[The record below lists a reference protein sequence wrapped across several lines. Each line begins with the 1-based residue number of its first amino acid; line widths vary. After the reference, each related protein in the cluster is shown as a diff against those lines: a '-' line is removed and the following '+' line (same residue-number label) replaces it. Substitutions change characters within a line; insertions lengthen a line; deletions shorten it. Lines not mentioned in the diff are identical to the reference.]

1 MAVRVIR
8 ARNTDPVVTAP
19 PAITKAAAYCRVSTD
34 SDEQETSYEAQ
45 VNHYTSF
52 IQSHPGWELAGIFAD
67 EGLSGTQAKTRP
79 QFNALIT
86 ACEEGAVNLVITKS
100 ISRFAR
106 NTLDALNYIRKLKAL
121 NIPIIFEKESVNTL
135 EASGELMVTI
145 LASIAQQ
152 ESASIS
158 QNVRMGIN
166 FGFQEGR
173 GRVNFSSFL
182 GYKKGGKPGVYEIVP
197 AEADVVR
204 RIYRSYLEGFSP
216 KMIADGLME
225 DGICTPSG
233 GEHWYPSTVASILE
247 NEKYAGDLLM
257 QKWYVEDYLTHKCVK
272 NSGEKPQYFV
282 EDDHDPIVPK
292 AVFYQV
298 QGEKK
303 RRSGLAKDPSK
314 LRFGNRL
321 ALNGRLICGKCG
333 RTLKRYV
340 KSQEDL
346 TDWRC
351 RQRAL
356 VKKTSFHENVESRC
370 DCRIVREIEV
380 QRAVVM
386 AFNTLPTKREELV
399 VAQERMITGEI
410 GRIDALLKTIDEQQ
424 DRLEERLE
432 VLAEAV
438 PEDEEAINTTVVDEV
453 GSEKTVT
460 GDMNEVEFLRTRIV
474 ELRRRKDALY
484 AERAEHANTEV
495 QIRLLLELVD
505 EMVKDSLP
513 EWMQAHAS
521 TDGRKKDGVVITG
534 GSANGGGGAQNTGE
548 TVDDGSC
555 RDYDD
560 FFSRTRYTVPEG
572 VLDENGRMERFNNDL
587 VIRYLDR
594 VVVQDDGYEV
604 AFKAGV
610 KVEVEV

>member
-8 ARNTDPVVTAP
+8 ARNTDPVVTMP
-19 PAITKAAAYCRVSTD
+19 TQVTKAAAYCRVSTD
-34 SDEQETSYEAQ
+34 SEEQESSYEAQ

-52 IQSHPGWELAGIFAD
+52 IQSHPGWELAWIFAD
-67 EGLSGTQAKTRP
+67 EGLYGTQAKTRP
-79 QFNALIT
+79 QFNALIA
-86 ACEEGAVNLVITKS
+86 ACENGDVNLVITKS

-106 NTLDALNYIRKLKAL
+106 NTLEALNYIRKLKAL

-173 GRVNFSSFL
+173 GRVNFSAFL
-182 GYKKGGKPGVYEIVP
+182 GYRRGDKPGTYEIVP

-204 RIYRSYLEGFSP
+204 RIYRQFLEGYSP

-233 GEHWYPSTVASILE
+233 GEIWYPSTVASILE

-340 KSQEDL
+340 KPDDAL

-356 VKKTSFHENVESRC
+356 VKKTDFHEDVPTRC
-370 DCRIVREIEV
+370 DCRIVRELEA

-386 AFNTLPTKREELV
+386 AFNTLPSRREELV
-399 VAQERMITGEI
+399 VQRERLLTGEI
-410 GRIDALLKTIDEQQ
+410 GRIDALLKTLDGQQ

-432 VLAEAV
+432 VLASQV
-438 PEDEEAINTTVVDEV
+438 PEDEEPMNTTVVDEV
-453 GSEKTVT
+453 GSTQVITSEM
-460 GDMNEVEFLRTRIV
+460 DEAAFLRSQIV
-474 ELRRRKDALY
+474 EIRRRKDMLY

-495 QIRLLLELVD
+495 QIRLLLELVY
-505 EMVKDSLP
+505 EMVKNSLP
-513 EWMQAHAS
+513 EWMAREA
-521 TDGRKKDGVVITG
+521 
-534 GSANGGGGAQNTGE
+534 E
-548 TVDDGSC
+548 TVEETGAC

-572 VLDENGRMERFNNDL
+572 VLDENGRMEAFNNDL

-594 VVVQDDGYEV
+594 VVVKDDGYEV

-610 KVEVEV
+610 TVEVEV

>member
-8 ARNTDPVVTAP
+8 ARNTDPVVTTPAP
-19 PAITKAAAYCRVSTD
+19 ITKAAAYCRVSTD
-34 SDEQETSYEAQ
+34 SDEQESSYEAQ
-45 VNHYTSF
+45 VNHYTNF
-52 IQSHPGWELAGIFAD
+52 IQSHDGWELAGIFAD

-86 ACEEGAVNLVITKS
+86 ACEAGDVNLVITKS

-182 GYKKGGKPGVYEIVP
+182 GYRRGDKPGTYEIVP

-204 RIYRSYLEGFSP
+204 RIYRQFLEGYSP
-216 KMIADGLME
+216 KIIADGLME

-233 GEHWYPSTVASILE
+233 GEKWYPSTVASILE

-257 QKWYVEDYLTHKCVK
+257 QKWYVEDYLTHRCVK

-340 KSQEDL
+340 KPDDAL

-356 VKKTSFHENVESRC
+356 VKKTDFHEDVPTRC
-370 DCRIVREIEV
+370 DCRIVREAEA

-386 AFNTLPTKREELV
+386 AFNTLPSRREELV
-399 VAQERMITGEI
+399 VQRERLLTGEI
-410 GRIDALLKTIDEQQ
+410 GRIDALLKTLDGQQ

-432 VLAEAV
+432 VLASQV
-438 PEDEEAINTTVVDEV
+438 PEDEEPMNTTVVDEV
-453 GSEKTVT
+453 GSTQVITSEM
-460 GDMNEVEFLRTRIV
+460 DEAAFLRSQIV
-474 ELRRRKDALY
+474 EIRRRKDGLY
-484 AERAEHANTEV
+484 AERAEQANREV

-505 EMVKDSLP
+505 EMVKNSLP
-513 EWMQAHAS
+513 EWMAREAEA
-521 TDGRKKDGVVITG
+521 VEETG
-534 GSANGGGGAQNTGE
+534 A
-548 TVDDGSC
+548 C

-572 VLDENGRMERFNNDL
+572 VLDENGRMEAFNNDL

-594 VVVQDDGYEV
+594 VVVKDDGYEV

-610 KVEVEV
+610 TAEVEI

>member
-8 ARNTDPVVTAP
+8 ARNTDPVVTASP
-19 PAITKAAAYCRVSTD
+19 SLIRAAAYCRVSTD
-34 SDEQETSYEAQ
+34 SEEQETSYDAQ
-45 VNHYTSF
+45 VSHYTSF

-79 QFNALIT
+79 QFNAMIE
-86 ACEEGAVNLVITKS
+86 ACENGDVNLVITKS

-121 NIPIIFEKESVNTL
+121 NIPIIFEKEAVNTL

-182 GYKKGGKPGVYEIVP
+182 GYRRGDKPGTYEIVP

-204 RIYRSYLEGFSP
+204 RIYRAFLEGYSP

-225 DGICTPSG
+225 DAICTPSG
-233 GEHWYPSTVASILE
+233 GEKWYPSTVASILE

-340 KSQEDL
+340 KPDDAM

-356 VKKTSFHENVESRC
+356 VKKTDFHEDVPTRC
-370 DCRIVREIEV
+370 DCRIVREVEA

-386 AFNTLPTKREELV
+386 AFNTLPSRREELV
-399 VAQERMITGEI
+399 VARERLQTGEI
-410 GRIDALLKTIDEQQ
+410 GRIDALLKTLDGQQ

-432 VLAEAV
+432 VLASQV
-438 PEDEEAINTTVVDEV
+438 PEDEEPMNTTVVDEV
-453 GSEKTVT
+453 GSTQVITSEM
-460 GDMNEVEFLRTRIV
+460 DEVAFLRSQIV
-474 ELRRRKDALY
+474 EIRRRKDGLY
-484 AERAEHANTEV
+484 AERAEQANTEV

-505 EMVKDSLP
+505 EMVKNSLP
-513 EWMQAHAS
+513 EWMAREAEA
-521 TDGRKKDGVVITG
+521 VEETG
-534 GSANGGGGAQNTGE
+534 A
-548 TVDDGSC
+548 C

-560 FFSRTRYTVPEG
+560 FFNRTRYSVPEG
-572 VLDENGRMERFNNDL
+572 VLDENGRMESFNNDL
-587 VIRYLDR
+587 VIRYLDK
-594 VVVQDDGYEV
+594 VIVKEDGYEV
-604 AFKAGV
+604 VFKAGV
-610 KVEVEV
+610 TVEVEI

>member
-8 ARNTDPVVTAP
+8 ARNTDPVVTTP

-182 GYKKGGKPGVYEIVP
+182 GYKKGDKPGTYEIVP

-204 RIYRSYLEGFSP
+204 SIYRSYLEGFSP

-225 DGICTPSG
+225 DGVCTPSG

-340 KSQEDL
+340 KAQEEL

-356 VKKTSFHENVESRC
+356 VKKTDFHENVESRC
-370 DCRIVREIEV
+370 DCRIVREVEV

-386 AFNTLPTKREELV
+386 AFNELPRRREELV

-453 GSEKTVT
+453 GSKRAVT
-460 GDMNEVEFLRTRIV
+460 GDMNEVDFLRTRIV

-505 EMVKDSLP
+505 EMVMKSGTAPL
-513 EWMQAHAS
+513 WMSREAEA
-521 TDGRKKDGVVITG
+521 VEETG
-534 GSANGGGGAQNTGE
+534 A
-548 TVDDGSC
+548 C

-594 VVVQDDGYEV
+594 VIVNDDGYEV
-604 AFKAGV
+604 VFKAGV

>member
-8 ARNTDPVVTAP
+8 AKSTDPVVTTP
-19 PAITKAAAYCRVSTD
+19 PSITKAAAYCRVSTD

-79 QFNALIT
+79 QFNAMIE
-86 ACEEGAVNLVITKS
+86 ACENGDVNLVITKS

-182 GYKKGGKPGVYEIVP
+182 GYRRGAKAGTYEIVP
-197 AEADVVR
+197 AEAEIVR
-204 RIYRSYLEGFSP
+204 RIYRQYLEGFSP

-225 DGICTPSG
+225 DGVCTPSG

-303 RRSGLAKDPSK
+303 RRSGLTKDPSK

-340 KSQEDL
+340 KPEEEL

-356 VKKTSFHENVESRC
+356 VKKTDFHEDVESRC
-370 DCRIVREIEV
+370 DCRIVREVEV

-386 AFNTLPTKREELV
+386 AFNELPRRREELV

-438 PEDEEAINTTVVDEV
+438 PEDGEAINITVVDEV
-453 GSEKTVT
+453 GSERDIT
-460 GDMNEVEFLRTRIV
+460 GDMNEVDFLRTRIV
-474 ELRRRKDALY
+474 EIRRRKDTLY

-505 EMVKDSLP
+505 EMVKNSLP
-513 EWMQAHAS
+513 EWMQTRTS
-521 TDGRKKDGVVITG
+521 SDVVKKDTVITG
-534 GSANGGGGAQNTGE
+534 GSAEESGGTQEKEA
-548 TVDDGSC
+548 DGSC

-560 FFSRTRYTVPEG
+560 FFSRTKYTVPEG
-572 VLDENGRMERFNNDL
+572 VLDENGRMESFNNDL

-594 VVVQDDGYEV
+594 VVVKDDGYEV
-604 AFKAGV
+604 VFKAGV
-610 KVEVEV
+610 TVEVEI

>member
-79 QFNALIT
+79 QFNALIA

-182 GYKKGGKPGVYEIVP
+182 GYRRGAKAGAYEIVP
-197 AEADVVR
+197 AEAEIVR

-340 KSQEDL
+340 KAQEDL

-356 VKKTSFHENVESRC
+356 VKKTDFHENVESRC
-370 DCRIVREIEV
+370 DCRIVREVEV

-386 AFNTLPTKREELV
+386 AFNELPRRREELV

-432 VLAEAV
+432 VLASQV
-438 PEDEEAINTTVVDEV
+438 PENEEAINTTVVDEV
-453 GSEKTVT
+453 GSERAIT

-513 EWMQAHAS
+513 EWMRCSEEEGTEA
-521 TDGRKKDGVVITG
+521 
-534 GSANGGGGAQNTGE
+534 
-548 TVDDGSC
+548 DDGSC
-555 RDYDD
+555 LDYDD

-587 VIRYLDR
+587 VIRYLDK

-610 KVEVEV
+610 KVQVEV

>member
-19 PAITKAAAYCRVSTD
+19 LTITKAAAYCRVSTD
-34 SDEQETSYEAQ
+34 SEEQESSYEAQ
-45 VNHYTSF
+45 VNHYTNF
-52 IQSHPGWELAGIFAD
+52 IQAHDGWELAGIFAD

-79 QFNALIT
+79 QFNALIA

-182 GYKKGGKPGVYEIVP
+182 GYKKGDKPGAYEIVP

-204 RIYRSYLEGFSP
+204 RIYRQYLEGYSP

-225 DGICTPSG
+225 DGVCTPSG
-233 GEHWYPSTVASILE
+233 GEKWYPSTVASILE

-303 RRSGLAKDPSK
+303 RRSGLASDPSK

-340 KSQEDL
+340 KPDDAL

-356 VKKTSFHENVESRC
+356 VKKTDFHEDVPTRC
-370 DCRIVREIEV
+370 DCRIVRETEA

-386 AFNTLPTKREELV
+386 AFNTLPSRREELV
-399 VAQERMITGEI
+399 VQRERLLTCEI
-410 GRIDALLKTIDEQQ
+410 GRIDALLKTLDGQQ

-432 VLAEAV
+432 VLASQV
-438 PEDEEAINTTVVDEV
+438 PEDGEAINTTVVDEV
-453 GSEKTVT
+453 GSTQVITSEM
-460 GDMNEVEFLRTRIV
+460 DEEAFLRSQIV
-474 ELRRRKDALY
+474 EIRRRKDGLY

-513 EWMQAHAS
+513 EWMAREAQPEEEQ
-521 TDGRKKDGVVITG
+521 TG
-534 GSANGGGGAQNTGE
+534 A
-548 TVDDGSC
+548 C

-560 FFSRTRYTVPEG
+560 FFKRTKYTVPEG
-572 VLDENGRMERFNNDL
+572 VLDENGRMEAFNNDL

-594 VVVQDDGYEV
+594 VVVKDDGYEV
-604 AFKAGV
+604 VFKAGV
-610 KVEVEV
+610 TVEVEV

>member
-67 EGLSGTQAKTRP
+67 EGLSGTQAKARP
-79 QFNALIT
+79 QFNALIV

-182 GYKKGGKPGVYEIVP
+182 GYRRGAKAGTYEIVP
-197 AEADVVR
+197 AEAEIVR

-321 ALNGRLICGKCG
+321 ALNGRLICEKCG

-356 VKKTSFHENVESRC
+356 VKKTDFHENVESRC
-370 DCRIVREIEV
+370 DCRIVRETEV

-424 DRLEERLE
+424 DSLEERLE
-432 VLAEAV
+432 VLASQV

-453 GSEKTVT
+453 GSERAVT

-513 EWMQAHAS
+513 EWMQS
-521 TDGRKKDGVVITG
+521 SEQDGTETD
-534 GSANGGGGAQNTGE
+534 
-548 TVDDGSC
+548 DDSC

-604 AFKAGV
+604 VFKAGV
-610 KVEVEV
+610 KVQVEV

>member
-8 ARNTDPVVTAP
+8 ARNTDPVVTMP
-19 PAITKAAAYCRVSTD
+19 TQVTKAAAYCRVSTD
-34 SDEQETSYEAQ
+34 SEEQESSYEAQ
-45 VNHYTSF
+45 VMHYTNF
-52 IQSHPGWELAGIFAD
+52 IQAHDGWELAGIFAD

-79 QFNALIT
+79 QFNAMIE
-86 ACEEGAVNLVITKS
+86 ACENGDVNLVITKS

-173 GRVNFSSFL
+173 GRVNFSAFL
-182 GYKKGGKPGVYEIVP
+182 GYRRGDKPGTYEIVP

-204 RIYRSYLEGFSP
+204 RIYRAFLEGYSP

-233 GEHWYPSTVASILE
+233 GEKWYPSTVASILE

-272 NSGEKPQYFV
+272 NTGDRPQYFV

-340 KSQEDL
+340 KLDEAL

-356 VKKTSFHENVESRC
+356 VKKTDFHEDVPTRC
-370 DCRIVREIEV
+370 DCRIVREVEA

-386 AFNTLPTKREELV
+386 AFNTLPSGREELV
-399 VAQERMITGEI
+399 VQRERLLTGEI
-410 GRIDALLKTIDEQQ
+410 GRIDALLKTLDGQQ

-432 VLAEAV
+432 VLASQV
-438 PEDEEAINTTVVDEV
+438 PEDGEAINTTVVDEV
-453 GSEKTVT
+453 GSTQVITSEM
-460 GDMNEVEFLRTRIV
+460 DEAAFLRSQIV
-474 ELRRRKDALY
+474 EIRRRKDGLY
-484 AERAEHANTEV
+484 AERAEQANREV

-505 EMVKDSLP
+505 EMVKNSLP
-513 EWMQAHAS
+513 EWMAREAQPE
-521 TDGRKKDGVVITG
+521 GEETG
-534 GSANGGGGAQNTGE
+534 A
-548 TVDDGSC
+548 C
-555 RDYDD
+555 CDYDD
-560 FFSRTRYTVPEG
+560 FFNRTRYTVPEG
-572 VLDENGRMERFNNDL
+572 VLTEDGQMEAFNNDL

-594 VVVQDDGYEV
+594 VVVKDDGYEV

-610 KVEVEV
+610 TVEVEI

>member
-8 ARNTDPVVTAP
+8 ARNTDPVVTMP
-19 PAITKAAAYCRVSTD
+19 TQVTKAAAYCRVSTD
-34 SDEQETSYEAQ
+34 SEEQESSYEAQ
-45 VNHYTSF
+45 VMHYTNF
-52 IQSHPGWELAGIFAD
+52 IQAHDGWELAGIFAD

-86 ACEEGAVNLVITKS
+86 ACEAGDVNLVITKS

-182 GYKKGGKPGVYEIVP
+182 GYRRGDKPGTYEIVP

-204 RIYRSYLEGFSP
+204 RIYRQFLEGYSP
-216 KMIADGLME
+216 KIIADGLME

-233 GEHWYPSTVASILE
+233 GEKWYPSTVASILE

-257 QKWYVEDYLTHKCVK
+257 QKWYVEDYLTHRCVK

-340 KSQEDL
+340 KPDDAL

-356 VKKTSFHENVESRC
+356 VKKTDFHEDVPTRC
-370 DCRIVREIEV
+370 DCRIVREVEA

-386 AFNTLPTKREELV
+386 AFNTMPSKREELV
-399 VAQERMITGEI
+399 VQRERLLTGEI
-410 GRIDALLKTIDEQQ
+410 GRIDALLKTLDGQQ
-424 DRLEERLE
+424 DRLEGRLE

-438 PEDEEAINTTVVDEV
+438 PEDGEAINTTVVDEV
-453 GSEKTVT
+453 GSTQVITSEM
-460 GDMNEVEFLRTRIV
+460 DEAAFLRSQIV
-474 ELRRRKDALY
+474 EIRRRKDGLY

-505 EMVKDSLP
+505 EMVKNSLP
-513 EWMQAHAS
+513 EWMAREA
-521 TDGRKKDGVVITG
+521 
-534 GSANGGGGAQNTGE
+534 E
-548 TVDDGSC
+548 TVEETGAC

-560 FFSRTRYTVPEG
+560 FFSRTKYTVPEG
-572 VLDENGRMERFNNDL
+572 VLDENGRMEAFNNDL

-594 VVVQDDGYEV
+594 VVVKDDGYEV

-610 KVEVEV
+610 TVEVEI

>member
-19 PAITKAAAYCRVSTD
+19 LTITKAAAYCRVSTD
-34 SDEQETSYEAQ
+34 SEEQESSYEAQ
-45 VNHYTSF
+45 VNHYTNF
-52 IQSHPGWELAGIFAD
+52 IQAHDGWELAGIFAD

-79 QFNALIT
+79 QFNALIA

-182 GYKKGGKPGVYEIVP
+182 GYKKGDKPGAYEIVP

-204 RIYRSYLEGFSP
+204 RIYRQYLEGYSP

-225 DGICTPSG
+225 DGVCTPSG
-233 GEHWYPSTVASILE
+233 GEKWYPSTVASILE

-303 RRSGLAKDPSK
+303 RRSGLASDPSK

-333 RTLKRYV
+333 RTLKRCV
-340 KSQEDL
+340 KPDDAL

-356 VKKTSFHENVESRC
+356 VKKTDFHEDVPTRC
-370 DCRIVREIEV
+370 DCRIVRETEA

-386 AFNTLPTKREELV
+386 AFNTLPSRREELV
-399 VAQERMITGEI
+399 VQRERLLTGEI
-410 GRIDALLKTIDEQQ
+410 GRIDALLKTLDGQQ

-432 VLAEAV
+432 VLASQV
-438 PEDEEAINTTVVDEV
+438 PEDGEAINTTVVDEV
-453 GSEKTVT
+453 GSTQVITSEM
-460 GDMNEVEFLRTRIV
+460 DEEAFLRSQIV
-474 ELRRRKDALY
+474 EIRRRKDGLY
-484 AERAEHANTEV
+484 AERTEHANTEV

-513 EWMQAHAS
+513 EWMAREAQPEEEQ
-521 TDGRKKDGVVITG
+521 TG
-534 GSANGGGGAQNTGE
+534 A
-548 TVDDGSC
+548 C

-560 FFSRTRYTVPEG
+560 FFKRTKYTVPEG
-572 VLDENGRMERFNNDL
+572 VLDENGRMEAFNNDL

-594 VVVQDDGYEV
+594 VVVKDDGYEV
-604 AFKAGV
+604 VFKAGV
-610 KVEVEV
+610 TVEVEV

>member
-8 ARNTDPVVTAP
+8 ARNTDPVVTMP
-19 PAITKAAAYCRVSTD
+19 TQVTKAAAYCRVSTD

-45 VNHYTSF
+45 VTHYTNF
-52 IQSHPGWELAGIFAD
+52 IQAHDGWELAGIFAD

-79 QFNALIT
+79 QFNAMIE
-86 ACEEGAVNLVITKS
+86 ACENGDVNLVITKS

-182 GYKKGGKPGVYEIVP
+182 GYRRGDKPGTYEIVP

-204 RIYRSYLEGFSP
+204 RIYRQFLEGYSP

-233 GEHWYPSTVASILE
+233 GEKWYPSTVASILE

-257 QKWYVEDYLTHKCVK
+257 QKWYVEDYLTHRCVK

-340 KSQEDL
+340 KPDDAL

-356 VKKTSFHENVESRC
+356 VKKTDFHEDVPTRC
-370 DCRIVREIEV
+370 NCRIVREVEA

-386 AFNTLPTKREELV
+386 AFNTLPSRREELV
-399 VAQERMITGEI
+399 VQRERLLTGEI
-410 GRIDALLKTIDEQQ
+410 GRIDALLKTLDGQQ

-432 VLAEAV
+432 VLASQV
-438 PEDEEAINTTVVDEV
+438 PEDEEPMNTTVVDEV
-453 GSEKTVT
+453 GSTQVITSEM
-460 GDMNEVEFLRTRIV
+460 DEAAFLRSQIV
-474 ELRRRKDALY
+474 EIRRRKDALY

-505 EMVKDSLP
+505 EMVKNSLP
-513 EWMQAHAS
+513 EWMAREAQPE
-521 TDGRKKDGVVITG
+521 GEETG
-534 GSANGGGGAQNTGE
+534 A
-548 TVDDGSC
+548 C
-555 RDYDD
+555 CDYDD
-560 FFSRTRYTVPEG
+560 FFNRTRYTVPEG
-572 VLDENGRMERFNNDL
+572 VLTEDGQMEAFNNDL

-594 VVVQDDGYEV
+594 VVVRDDSYEV
-604 AFKAGV
+604 VFKAGLT
-610 KVEVEV
+610 VEVEV